1 MAVMAGV
8 EILDRKCWHDDGG
21 GWQNRGEVN
30 VRASV
35 KVEKLIWWG
44 EGLNGEW
51 QVGKLGSW
59 RNQKGCNGG

>member
-1 MAVMAGV
+1 MATM
-8 EILDRKCWHDDGG
+8 EILDRKYRRDDGG

-51 QVGKLGSW
+51 QVGKLGGD
-59 RNQKGCNGG
+59 RRG